1 LADIPNIE
9 DERILAT
16 WGGGEDAALW
26 KIDDRRLGVLTVDF
40 ITPVVDDPYLWGQV
54 AAANSISDVFA
65 MGGRPIVALNVVGF
79 PTKKL
84 ELDVLKKI
92 LAGGFSK
99 TREAG
104 AFLAGG
110 HSVQD
115 DEPKYG
121 LVVYGEVD
129 ADRIWRTSGARAGDV
144 LILTKPV
151 GTGIAIT
158 GIKADMIDIPET
170 ATEATRWMTTL
181 NDVPRAFS
189 DDLRREVHAAT
200 DVTGFGLTGHIL
212 DMLGEGGLDFH
223 LSPRDVPVLPGVLDL
238 ANAGLVPEGT
248 YRNRAAYEDRVQIEG
263 ERDDAEADVL
273 FDAQTSGGLLL
284 AAAPQRA
291 EEMLSACREAGFVR
305 AAIIGKFAPGDAKIK
320 VKGQGTSPLRG
331 VGRSPM
337 VLA

>member
-1 LADIPNIE
+1 MAEIPNIE
-9 DERILAT
+9 NEGILAT
-16 WGGGEDAALW
+16 WRGGEDAALW

-40 ITPVVDDPYLWGQV
+40 ITPVVDAPFLWGQV
-54 AAANSISDVFA
+54 AAATSISDVFA

-104 AFLAGG
+104 AFLVGG

-121 LVVYGEVD
+121 LVVYGEVNAED
-129 ADRIWRTSGARAGDV
+129 VWRTSGAGEGDV

-158 GIKADMIDIPET
+158 GIKADMIEDPET
-170 ATEATRWMTTL
+170 VSETIGWMTKL

-189 DDLRREVHAAT
+189 DDLRRAVHAAT

-212 DMLGEGGLDFH
+212 DMLDMLEDEPDDGARLDFR
-223 LSPRDVPVLPGVLDL
+223 LSLRDLPLLPGVLDL
-238 ANAGLVPEGT
+238 ANAGLIPEGT
-248 YRNRAAYEDRVQIEG
+248 YRNRIAYEDRVEIGKTEG
-263 ERDDAEADVL
+263 KHDDAEIDLL

-284 AAAPQRA
+284 AVPFARG
-291 EEMLSACREAGFVR
+291 EEALSACRHAGFHR
-305 AAIIGKFAPGDAKIK
+305 AAVIGAFSRGSGKIH
-320 VKGQGTSPLRG
+320 VE
-331 VGRSPM
+331 
-337 VLA
+337 